1 MMIHVIQHAVPWF
14 ADLTAWGEAG
24 QHGFLWHSSMD
35 WSLLAQFDTDVFRPV
50 REFINNFI
58 ESGQVW
64 ALIIGLILGYILKS
78 LTSYG

>member
-1 MMIHVIQHAVPWF
+1 MMIDLIQHAVPWF
-14 ADLTAWGEAG
+14 ADLTAWSEAS
-24 QHGFLWHSSMD
+24 QHGLFWHSSID